1 MKARAEHIT
10 NKKEWSAVSNET
22 EFWSDESLEI
32 SIWLS
37 NMEPIG
43 ELGKS
48 SSSGIERGEA
58 ELKPIE
64 KWMRDEDAET
74 LSINNFLDIAKFD
87 C

>member
-1 MKARAEHIT
+1 
-10 NKKEWSAVSNET
+10 
-22 EFWSDESLEI
+22 
-32 SIWLS
+32 
-37 NMEPIG
+37 MEPIG

-64 KWMRDEDAET
+64 KWTRDEDAET
-74 LSINNFLDIAKFD
+74 LSINNFLVIAKFD